1 MNIKRHSIFLWL
13 TTSIL
18 AILMAVGM
26 TIYFNTYQAS
36 PLARRI
42 AKTATNHKNYLLFR
56 SKGKVKA
63 NIIFYQGALVE
74 EEAYSQLARDLAD
87 KGDNTYILKTP
98 LNLPVLSPHKAKT
111 IINQNHLTNVYLAG
125 HSLGGV
131 VASQNAKVAPVRGL
145 ILLASYPSRKSDLS
159 HKKLRVLSIT
169 ASNDHILNWEKY
181 EEAKKR
187 LPNSSTFRTIVG
199 GNHSRFVVTTDI
211 KKGMVK
217 LPFLTNHLKNNWLRL
232 FRILSTNMISTINK
246 KR

>member
-1 MNIKRHSIFLWL
+1 MNIKHHSIFLWL

-87 KGDNTYILKTP
+87 KGYNTYILKTP

-199 GNHSRFVVTTDI
+199 GNHSRFGNYGHQ
-211 KKGMVK
+211 KGDGK
-217 LPFLTNHLKNNWLRL
+217 AT
-232 FRILSTNMISTINK
+232 LSHKSSEKQLATFISNFIH
-246 KR
+246 

>member
-87 KGDNTYILKTP
+87 KGYNTYILKTP

-131 VASQNAKVAPVRGL
+131 VASQNAKVAPVKGL

-199 GNHSRFVVTTDI
+199 GNHSRFGNYGHQ
-211 KKGMVK
+211 KGDGK
-217 LPFLTNHLKNNWLRL
+217 AT
-232 FRILSTNMISTINK
+232 LSHKSSEKQLATFISNFIH
-246 KR
+246 

>member
-18 AILMAVGM
+18 AILLAIGM

-87 KGDNTYILKTP
+87 KGYNTYILKTP
-98 LNLPVLSPHKAKT
+98 LNLPVLSPYKAKT
-111 IINQNHLTNVYLAG
+111 IIDQNHLTNVYLAG

-145 ILLASYPSRKSDLS
+145 ILLASYPSSKSDLS

-199 GNHSRFVVTTDI
+199 ETIADLVTTDI

-232 FRILSTNMISTINK
+232 FRILSTSMISTINK

>member
-74 EEAYSQLARDLAD
+74 EEVYSQLARDLAD

-199 GNHSRFVVTTDI
+199 GNHSRFGNYGHQ
-211 KKGMVK
+211 KGDGK
-217 LPFLTNHLKNNWLRL
+217 AT
-232 FRILSTNMISTINK
+232 LSHKSSEKQLATFISNFIH
-246 KR
+246 

>member
-87 KGDNTYILKTP
+87 KGYNTYILKTP

-145 ILLASYPSRKSDLS
+145 ILLASYPSRESDLS

-199 GNHSRFVVTTDI
+199 GNHSRFGNYGHQ
-211 KKGMVK
+211 KGDGK
-217 LPFLTNHLKNNWLRL
+217 AT
-232 FRILSTNMISTINK
+232 LSHKSSEKQLATFISNFIH
-246 KR
+246 

>member
-18 AILMAVGM
+18 AILLAIGM

-87 KGDNTYILKTP
+87 KGYNTYILKTP
-98 LNLPVLSPHKAKT
+98 LNLPVLSPYKAKT
-111 IINQNHLTNVYLAG
+111 IIDQNHLTNVYLAG

-145 ILLASYPSRKSDLS
+145 ILLASYPSSKSDLS

-181 EEAKKR
+181 VEAKKR

-199 GNHSRFVVTTDI
+199 GNHSRFGNYGHQ
-211 KKGMVK
+211 KGDGK
-217 LPFLTNHLKNNWLRL
+217 AT
-232 FRILSTNMISTINK
+232 LSHKSSEKQLATFISNFIH
-246 KR
+246 

>member
-1 MNIKRHSIFLWL
+1 MNIKRHSIFFWL

-87 KGDNTYILKTP
+87 KGYNTYILKTP

-199 GNHSRFVVTTDI
+199 GNHSRFGNYGHQ
-211 KKGMVK
+211 KGDGK
-217 LPFLTNHLKNNWLRL
+217 AT
-232 FRILSTNMISTINK
+232 LSHKSSEKQLATFISNFIH
-246 KR
+246 

>member
-87 KGDNTYILKTP
+87 KGGNTYILKTP

-199 GNHSRFVVTTDI
+199 GNHSRFGNYGHQ
-211 KKGMVK
+211 KGDGK
-217 LPFLTNHLKNNWLRL
+217 AT
-232 FRILSTNMISTINK
+232 LSHKSSEKQLATFISNFIH
-246 KR
+246 

>member
-187 LPNSSTFRTIVG
+187 LPNSSTFRTIVE
-199 GNHSRFVVTTDI
+199 GNHSRFGNYGHQ
-211 KKGMVK
+211 KGDGK
-217 LPFLTNHLKNNWLRL
+217 AT
-232 FRILSTNMISTINK
+232 LSHKSSEKQLATFISNFIH
-246 KR
+246 

>member
-187 LPNSSTFRTIVG
+187 LPNSSTFRTIVR
-199 GNHSRFVVTTDI
+199 GNHSRFGNYGHQ
-211 KKGMVK
+211 KGDGK
-217 LPFLTNHLKNNWLRL
+217 AT
-232 FRILSTNMISTINK
+232 LSHKSSEKQLATFISNFIH
-246 KR
+246 

>member
-42 AKTATNHKNYLLFR
+42 AKTTTNHKNYLLFR

-87 KGDNTYILKTP
+87 KGYNTYILKTP

-199 GNHSRFVVTTDI
+199 GNHSRFGNYGHQ
-211 KKGMVK
+211 KGDGK
-217 LPFLTNHLKNNWLRL
+217 AT
-232 FRILSTNMISTINK
+232 LSHKSSEKQLATFISNFIH
-246 KR
+246 

>member
-87 KGDNTYILKTP
+87 KGYNTYILKTP

-199 GNHSRFVVTTDI
+199 GNHSRFGNYGHQQGDGKAT
-211 KKGMVK
+211 
-217 LPFLTNHLKNNWLRL
+217 
-232 FRILSTNMISTINK
+232 LSHKSSEKQLATFISNFIH
-246 KR
+246 

>member
-87 KGDNTYILKTP
+87 KGYNTYILKTP

-131 VASQNAKVAPVRGL
+131 VASQNAKIAPVRGL

-199 GNHSRFVVTTDI
+199 GNHSRFGNYGHQ
-211 KKGMVK
+211 KGDGK
-217 LPFLTNHLKNNWLRL
+217 AT
-232 FRILSTNMISTINK
+232 LSHKSSEKQLATFISNFIH
-246 KR
+246 

>member
-42 AKTATNHKNYLLFR
+42 AKTTTNHKNYLLFR

-199 GNHSRFVVTTDI
+199 GNHSRFGNYGHQ
-211 KKGMVK
+211 KGDGK
-217 LPFLTNHLKNNWLRL
+217 AT
-232 FRILSTNMISTINK
+232 LSHKSSEKQLATFISNFIH
-246 KR
+246 

>member
-13 TTSIL
+13 TTNIL

-87 KGDNTYILKTP
+87 KGYNTYILKTP

-199 GNHSRFVVTTDI
+199 GNHSRFGNYGHQ
-211 KKGMVK
+211 KGDGK
-217 LPFLTNHLKNNWLRL
+217 AT
-232 FRILSTNMISTINK
+232 LSHKSSEKQLATFISNFIH
-246 KR
+246 

>member
-1 MNIKRHSIFLWL
+1 MNIKSHSIFLWL

-87 KGDNTYILKTP
+87 KGYNTYILKTP

-199 GNHSRFVVTTDI
+199 GNHSRFGNYGHQ
-211 KKGMVK
+211 KGDGK
-217 LPFLTNHLKNNWLRL
+217 AT
-232 FRILSTNMISTINK
+232 LSHKSSEKQLATFISNFIH
-246 KR
+246 

>member
-13 TTSIL
+13 TPSIL

-199 GNHSRFVVTTDI
+199 GNHSRFGNYGHQ
-211 KKGMVK
+211 KGDGK
-217 LPFLTNHLKNNWLRL
+217 AT
-232 FRILSTNMISTINK
+232 LSHKSSEKQLATFISNFIH
-246 KR
+246 

>member
-87 KGDNTYILKTP
+87 KGYNTYILKTP

-131 VASQNAKVAPVRGL
+131 VASQNAKVAPVRGI

-199 GNHSRFVVTTDI
+199 GNHSRFGNYGHQ
-211 KKGMVK
+211 KGDGK
-217 LPFLTNHLKNNWLRL
+217 AT
-232 FRILSTNMISTINK
+232 LSHKSSEKQLATFISNFIH
-246 KR
+246 

>member
-42 AKTATNHKNYLLFR
+42 AKTATNHRNYLLFR

-87 KGDNTYILKTP
+87 KGYNTYILKTP

-199 GNHSRFVVTTDI
+199 GNHSRFGNYGHQ
-211 KKGMVK
+211 KGDGK
-217 LPFLTNHLKNNWLRL
+217 AT
-232 FRILSTNMISTINK
+232 LSHKSSEKQLATFISNFIH
-246 KR
+246 

>member
-63 NIIFYQGALVE
+63 NIIFYQGSLVE

-87 KGDNTYILKTP
+87 KGYNTYILKTP

-199 GNHSRFVVTTDI
+199 GNHSRFGNYGHQ
-211 KKGMVK
+211 KGDGK
-217 LPFLTNHLKNNWLRL
+217 AT
-232 FRILSTNMISTINK
+232 LSHKSSEKQLATFISNFIH
-246 KR
+246 

>member
-87 KGDNTYILKTP
+87 KGYNTYILKTP

-199 GNHSRFVVTTDI
+199 ENHSRFGNYGHQ
-211 KKGMVK
+211 KGDGK
-217 LPFLTNHLKNNWLRL
+217 AT
-232 FRILSTNMISTINK
+232 LSHKSSEKQLATFISNFIH
-246 KR
+246 

>member
-1 MNIKRHSIFLWL
+1 MNINRHSIFLWL

-87 KGDNTYILKTP
+87 KGYNTYILKTP
-98 LNLPVLSPHKAKT
+98 LNLPVLSPYKAKT

-145 ILLASYPSRKSDLS
+145 ILLASYPSSKSDLS

-199 GNHSRFVVTTDI
+199 GNHSRFGNYGHQ
-211 KKGMVK
+211 KGDGK
-217 LPFLTNHLKNNWLRL
+217 AT
-232 FRILSTNMISTINK
+232 LSHKSSEKQLATFISNFIH
-246 KR
+246 

>member
-18 AILMAVGM
+18 AILMAVGV

-199 GNHSRFVVTTDI
+199 GNHSRFGNYGHQ
-211 KKGMVK
+211 KGDGK
-217 LPFLTNHLKNNWLRL
+217 AT
-232 FRILSTNMISTINK
+232 LSHKSSEKQLATFISNFIH
-246 KR
+246 

>member
-42 AKTATNHKNYLLFR
+42 TKTATNHKNYLLFR

-87 KGDNTYILKTP
+87 KGYNTYILKTP
-98 LNLPVLSPHKAKT
+98 LNLPVLSPYKAKT

-145 ILLASYPSRKSDLS
+145 ILLASYPSSKSDLS

-199 GNHSRFVVTTDI
+199 GNHSRFGNYGHQ
-211 KKGMVK
+211 KGDGK
-217 LPFLTNHLKNNWLRL
+217 AT
-232 FRILSTNMISTINK
+232 LSHKSSEKQLATFISNFIH
-246 KR
+246 

>member
-87 KGDNTYILKTP
+87 KGYNTYILKTP
-98 LNLPVLSPHKAKT
+98 LNLPVLSPYKAKT

-145 ILLASYPSRKSDLS
+145 ILLASYPSSKSDLS

-199 GNHSRFVVTTDI
+199 GNHSRFGNYGHQ
-211 KKGMVK
+211 KGDGK
-217 LPFLTNHLKNNWLRL
+217 AT
-232 FRILSTNMISTINK
+232 LSHKSSEKQLATFISNFIHYMISTINK

>member
-87 KGDNTYILKTP
+87 KGYNTYILKTP

-199 GNHSRFVVTTDI
+199 GNRSRFGNYGHQ
-211 KKGMVK
+211 KGDGK
-217 LPFLTNHLKNNWLRL
+217 AT
-232 FRILSTNMISTINK
+232 LSHKSSEKQLATFISNFIH
-246 KR
+246 

>member
-18 AILMAVGM
+18 AILLAIGM

-199 GNHSRFVVTTDI
+199 GNHSRFGNYGHQ
-211 KKGMVK
+211 KGDGK
-217 LPFLTNHLKNNWLRL
+217 AT
-232 FRILSTNMISTINK
+232 LSHKSSEKQLATFISNFIH
-246 KR
+246 

>member
-87 KGDNTYILKTP
+87 KGYNTYILKTP

-199 GNHSRFVVTTDI
+199 GNHSRFGNYGHQKGDGKTT
-211 KKGMVK
+211 
-217 LPFLTNHLKNNWLRL
+217 
-232 FRILSTNMISTINK
+232 LSHKSSEKQLATFISNFIH
-246 KR
+246 

>member
-87 KGDNTYILKTP
+87 KGYNTYILKTP

-111 IINQNHLTNVYLAG
+111 IINQNHLTNIYLAG

-199 GNHSRFVVTTDI
+199 GNHSRFGNYGHQ
-211 KKGMVK
+211 KGDGK
-217 LPFLTNHLKNNWLRL
+217 AT
-232 FRILSTNMISTINK
+232 LSHKSSEKQLATFISNFIH
-246 KR
+246 

>member
-87 KGDNTYILKTP
+87 KGYNTYILKTP

-199 GNHSRFVVTTDI
+199 GNHSRFGNYGYQ
-211 KKGMVK
+211 KGDGK
-217 LPFLTNHLKNNWLRL
+217 AT
-232 FRILSTNMISTINK
+232 LSHKSSEKQLATFISNFIH
-246 KR
+246 

>member
-199 GNHSRFVVTTDI
+199 GNHSRFGNYRHQ
-211 KKGMVK
+211 KGDGK
-217 LPFLTNHLKNNWLRL
+217 AT
-232 FRILSTNMISTINK
+232 LSHKSSEKQLATFISNFIH
-246 KR
+246 

>member
-13 TTSIL
+13 TTSII

-87 KGDNTYILKTP
+87 KGYNTYILKTP

-199 GNHSRFVVTTDI
+199 GNHSRFGNYGHQ
-211 KKGMVK
+211 KGDGK
-217 LPFLTNHLKNNWLRL
+217 AT
-232 FRILSTNMISTINK
+232 LSHKSSEKQLATFISNFIH
-246 KR
+246 

>member
-42 AKTATNHKNYLLFR
+42 AKTATNHKNYLIFR

-87 KGDNTYILKTP
+87 KGYNTYILKTP

-199 GNHSRFVVTTDI
+199 GNHSRFGNYGHQ
-211 KKGMVK
+211 KGDGK
-217 LPFLTNHLKNNWLRL
+217 AT
-232 FRILSTNMISTINK
+232 LSHKSSEKQLATFISNFIH
-246 KR
+246 

>member
-131 VASQNAKVAPVRGL
+131 FASQNAKVAPVRGL

-199 GNHSRFVVTTDI
+199 GNHSRFGNYGHQ
-211 KKGMVK
+211 KGDGK
-217 LPFLTNHLKNNWLRL
+217 AT
-232 FRILSTNMISTINK
+232 LSHKSSEKQLATFISNFIH
-246 KR
+246 

>member
-87 KGDNTYILKTP
+87 KGYNTYILKTP

-199 GNHSRFVVTTDI
+199 GNHSRFGNYGH

>member
-42 AKTATNHKNYLLFR
+42 AKTATNHKNHLLFR

-87 KGDNTYILKTP
+87 KGYNTYILKTP
-98 LNLPVLSPHKAKT
+98 LNLPVLSPYKAKT

-145 ILLASYPSRKSDLS
+145 ILLASYPSSKSDLS

-199 GNHSRFVVTTDI
+199 GNHSRFGNYGHQ
-211 KKGMVK
+211 KGDGK
-217 LPFLTNHLKNNWLRL
+217 AT
-232 FRILSTNMISTINK
+232 LSHKSSEKQLATFISNFIH
-246 KR
+246 

>member
-169 ASNDHILNWEKY
+169 ASNDHILNWEKH

-199 GNHSRFVVTTDI
+199 GNHSRFGNYGHQ
-211 KKGMVK
+211 KGDGK
-217 LPFLTNHLKNNWLRL
+217 AT
-232 FRILSTNMISTINK
+232 LSHKSSEKQLATFISNFIH
-246 KR
+246 

>member
-26 TIYFNTYQAS
+26 TIYFNTYQVS

-87 KGDNTYILKTP
+87 KGYNTYILKTP

-199 GNHSRFVVTTDI
+199 GNHSRFGNYGHQ
-211 KKGMVK
+211 KGDGK
-217 LPFLTNHLKNNWLRL
+217 AT
-232 FRILSTNMISTINK
+232 LSHKSSEKQLATFISNFIH
-246 KR
+246 

>member
-169 ASNDHILNWEKY
+169 ASNDHTLNWEKY

-199 GNHSRFVVTTDI
+199 GNHSRFGNYGHQ
-211 KKGMVK
+211 KGDGK
-217 LPFLTNHLKNNWLRL
+217 AT
-232 FRILSTNMISTINK
+232 LSHKSSEKQLATFISNFIH
-246 KR
+246 